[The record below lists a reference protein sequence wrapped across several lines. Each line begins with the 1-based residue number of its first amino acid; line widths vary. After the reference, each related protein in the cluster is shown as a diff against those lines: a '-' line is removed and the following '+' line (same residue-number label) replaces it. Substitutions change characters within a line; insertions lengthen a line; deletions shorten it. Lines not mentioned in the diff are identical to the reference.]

1 MELAWHTQ
9 KNHMK
14 DVKGKE
20 MEQERKGTISN
31 EDIDLNRT
39 KHNVELVESQHTL
52 YQRVKKRVN
61 ELKESGSRVQANSV
75 VMYSNILTVPEEQA
89 LIWGEEKTDA
99 YFKACYEFFC
109 NEFGKENVVSA
120 KIHKDETTPH
130 MHLHFVPVNKENGK
144 LQARIS
150 MNKAK
155 INTIHDE
162 LPQFLQARGFNVSR
176 GSGKTKGKN
185 IEDVH
190 EYKQVQRKI
199 ADLEKYHRTRH
210 EILQHQLHQKEV
222 KVAQEI
228 QRFEKLQMEQQESYE
243 TYKQNLV
250 RQAEEEVKSQI
261 QAQTDIATAELKQ
274 LQQTINLKKKIVEN
288 IPIVPIKVEA
298 TKEVIT
304 RTEKIGILKT
314 NKIEE
319 ETGNVIIS
327 NEDFER
333 LKTAANNN
341 ATIKLNYRHLLTIE
355 PLTENTELKQQ
366 NAKLQNEN
374 NQLRQQN
381 QTLQTE
387 RKSLRQEIDQL
398 SMNVNTLKQE
408 VTVLFNVSRQFLKER
423 TPTTDAFREAFHSFA
438 NKVAERL
445 PNSLFKQLHSNSN
458 KRASQQRD
466 LER

>member
-1 MELAWHTQ
+1 M
-9 KNHMK
+9 
-14 DVKGKE
+14 
-20 MEQERKGTISN
+20 
-31 EDIDLNRT
+31 
-39 KHNVELVESQHTL
+39 
-52 YQRVKKRVN
+52 
-61 ELKESGSRVQANSV
+61 
-75 VMYSNILTVPEEQA
+75 
-89 LIWGEEKTDA
+89 
-99 YFKACYEFFC
+99 
-109 NEFGKENVVSA
+109 
-120 KIHKDETTPH
+120 
-130 MHLHFVPVNKENGK
+130 
-144 LQARIS
+144 
-150 MNKAK
+150 
-155 INTIHDE
+155 
-162 LPQFLQARGFNVSR
+162 
-176 GSGKTKGKN
+176 
-185 IEDVH
+185 
-190 EYKQVQRKI
+190 
-199 ADLEKYHRTRH
+199 
-210 EILQHQLHQKEV
+210 
-222 KVAQEI
+222 
-228 QRFEKLQMEQQESYE
+228 
-243 TYKQNLV
+243 
-250 RQAEEEVKSQI
+250 KSQI

-423 TPTTDAFREAFHSFA
+423 TPTTDAFREAFHSF
-438 NKVAERL
+438 
-445 PNSLFKQLHSNSN
+445 
-458 KRASQQRD
+458 
-466 LER
+466 